1 MARTLTAARAMV
13 RPQDERQYLALL
25 SERAAAAQRRGA
37 RFWVFRNRS
46 TPGAFLEF
54 TESAGAGAGA
64 GARSTEEIEIERRMR
79 AIALYG
85 PDAEEVWEE
94 HALPAARAE

>member
-25 SERAAAAQRRGA
+25 TERAAAAQRRGA

-54 TESAGAGAGA
+54 TESVGTSA
-64 GARSTEEIEIERRMR
+64 GARSAEEIEIERRMR
-79 AIALYG
+79 DIALYG

-94 HALPAARAE
+94 HALPPARAE

>member
-13 RPQDERQYLALL
+13 RPDDEPRYLALL
-25 SERAAAAQRRGA
+25 AERAGAARRRGA
-37 RFWVFRNRS
+37 RFWTFRNRS

-54 TESAGAGAGA
+54 TETADDTA
-64 GARSTEEIEIERRMR
+64 GARNAEELEIEHRMR
-79 AIALYG
+79 EIALYG

-94 HALPAARAE
+94 LPLPATGTQ